1 VKYYRLQNVVGCK
14 DHQEGDQWLIWV
26 AMLFLEVHDKLGGYL
41 TYLPFCLASLELYKL
56 FLAVQDKH
64 INVDIM

>member
-1 VKYYRLQNVVGCK
+1 
-14 DHQEGDQWLIWV
+14 
-26 AMLFLEVHDKLGGYL
+26 MLFLEVHDKLGGYL